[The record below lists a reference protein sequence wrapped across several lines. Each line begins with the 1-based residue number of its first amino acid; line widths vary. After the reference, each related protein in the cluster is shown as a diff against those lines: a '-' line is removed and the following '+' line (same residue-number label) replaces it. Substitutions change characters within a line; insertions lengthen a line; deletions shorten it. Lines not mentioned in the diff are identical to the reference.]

1 MGKKKNITPSQY
13 FDFLKNA
20 KNKITTDALKES
32 YGIFIKLAEKYQ
44 KLGQKESLKKL
55 SFLVDVLIKEE
66 KLIEMGI
73 DTFVYKDKIEYYI

>member
-1 MGKKKNITPSQY
+1 MEKKKNITPSQY

-44 KLGQKESLKKL
+44 KLGQKDPLKNCL
-55 SFLVDVLIKEE
+55 FLL
-66 KLIEMGI
+66 
-73 DTFVYKDKIEYYI
+73 TF